1 MGALPLRATSPEHS
15 LSLTPDPRAC
25 LTGAFCPAPSRP
37 LLTCRGPQTQ
47 TRFHLPVWLGI
58 GTALADASSADLLP
72 LLQTMYQQWPFFKVT
87 LDMVEMVLAKAD
99 PRIAVLY
106 ERELV
111 DPELHEFGAQLRQ
124 LFFLTEN
131 KLLEVTGHSNLLEG
145 PTGAPGAQ
153 LGELRQKLNLRTPY
167 ITPLNILQAHYLKK
181 QRALEK
187 GNVPAVEWHP
197 KVPFAQELMQLG
209 GGGHSTLHSAVED
222 IILITIKGARA
233 RSCVTDHLPLFHRP
247 FLACC

>member
-1 MGALPLRATSPEHS
+1 
-15 LSLTPDPRAC
+15 
-25 LTGAFCPAPSRP
+25 
-37 LLTCRGPQTQ
+37 
-47 TRFHLPVWLGI
+47 
-58 GTALADASSADLLP
+58 
-72 LLQTMYQQWPFFKVT
+72 MYQQWPFFKVT

-99 PRIAVLY
+99 PRITVLY

-111 DPELHEFGAQLRQ
+111 DPELHEFGAHLRQ

-145 PTGAPGAQ
+145 PTGASGAQ
-153 LGELRQKLNLRTPY
+153 LCELRQKLNLRTPY

-187 GNVPAVEWHP
+187 GNVPAAEWHP

-222 IILITIKGARA
+222 IILITIKGACRPRVA
-233 RSCVTDHLPLFHRP
+233 AAPPLRIHILAAGRTDAN
-247 FLACC
+247 ACSPPPVVAAALTGIAAGMQNTG